1 MGELERRLAE
11 LRTQRETLQE
21 ELADRSI
28 VAPTIKDIDAVL
40 TSINDA
46 MDNGLLS
53 QRKALTQELVSG
65 ISVDSRSAIFP
76 TYRLPAPP
84 VRVTSA
90 VVGLWWWAVV
100 SVTRTKPSRLLA
112 GGSRFAN
119 YRPVSQT
126 GVRISRTF

>member
-1 MGELERRLAE
+1 MDELERRLAE

-28 VAPTIKDIDAVL
+28 VAPTIRDIDAVL
-40 TSINDA
+40 TSIDDA

-76 TYRLPAPP
+76 IYRLSGAGF
-84 VRVTSA
+84 A
-90 VVGLWWWAVV
+90 LHQEWWAC
-100 SVTRTKPSRLLA
+100 
-112 GGSRFAN
+112 GGG
-119 YRPVSQT
+119 P
-126 GVRISRTF
+126 